1 MERKGRSKRQ
11 EEEELRQ
18 LSRRRKETEE
28 GGKRR
33 KGEGE
38 EAEGQDPQP
47 ATITPPRPFPPNIPS
62 DLGSLSR
69 NVPQFTFNYFI
80 KNWKVEGNRLE
91 QGDKLAI
98 DTCVHSAVNDFEG

>member
-80 KNWKVEGNRLE
+80 KNWKVEEEELNVLLKG
-91 QGDKLAI
+91 GS
-98 DTCVHSAVNDFEG
+98 CS